1 MKIYLLILTFI
12 FIACSNNIEKP
23 PDNILPELLFEN
35 ILEEI
40 NLQESYFEI
49 NNSSIQKDSIAGLT
63 NIYFD
68 LQKKHKF
75 SDDHFKKT
83 LDYYSQHPYKLKK
96 IYTRI
101 INRLNKKKANFDQQ

>member
-68 LQKKHKF
+68 LQKNINFLTIILRKLLTI
-75 SDDHFKKT
+75 T
-83 LDYYSQHPYKLKK
+83 LNIH
-96 IYTRI
+96 
-101 INRLNKKKANFDQQ
+101 IN